1 MSAHERTGWR
11 DGQISS
17 RHRQWG
23 FNCPAVDLDFVMMEY
38 NHGKPCALVEYKHK
52 AAQPT
57 NPSDATY
64 RALID
69 LADNYSGEKGPL
81 CCFVARYDPADWSF
95 IVEPLN
101 DKAKRLYINMIGKRL
116 SEQEFVHTLH
126 LLRKRTLTAADKDA
140 IGKLN
145 SSNGKEKDA
154 WLEDYAKAEQAEI
167 EL

>member
-11 DGQISS
+11 DGEISS

-52 AAQPT
+52 SAAEV
-57 NPSDATY
+57 NPRDATY

-81 CCFVARYDPADWSF
+81 CCFVARYDPDDWSF
-95 IVEPLN
+95 VVEPLN
-101 DKAKRLYINMIGKRL
+101 EKAKRLYANKAGKRL
-116 SEQEFVHTLH
+116 TEREFVETLH
-126 LLRKRTLTAADKDA
+126 LLRKRTLTASDKEAILKLTGTREADKDSW
-140 IGKLN
+140 L
-145 SSNGKEKDA
+145 SDYEKHEA
-154 WLEDYAKAEQAEI
+154 RASQ
-167 EL
+167 